1 MKIVQDYDFLL
12 FKKYQ
17 RSYCGLMK
25 KPCKRCQKI
34 IEVIGNT
41 KYCSECAP
49 IVIQRKRLVHQ
60 DRDNVNRII
69 KLEYQLELY
78 EKMFKAQDDM
88 LAEKDNKINE
98 LKSDNER
105 LKKDIDKLQNQHF
118 DNVSLYAKRI
128 ISN

>member
-1 MKIVQDYDFLL
+1 
-12 FKKYQ
+12 
-17 RSYCGLMK
+17 MK

-34 IEVIGNT
+34 IEAKGNT

-49 IVIQRKRLVHQ
+49 IVIQRKLLVHQ
-60 DRDNVNRII
+60 DRDSVNRIA

-88 LAEKDNKINE
+88 ITEKDNMITE
-98 LKSDNER
+98 LKSNNER
-105 LKKDIDKLQNQHF
+105 LKQYLDKLQNQQF